1 MKVDTIMTPSPIT
14 APPSALLRDVARLM
28 LDHDVGEIPI
38 VDQGGATVGVVT
50 DRDIVVRLVAHGQ
63 DPTQVQA
70 GDCMTSPPRT
80 VQPDADI
87 KECADLMMRERIRR
101 VPVVDA
107 DGRLC
112 GIVAL
117 ADLERRQDL
126 RSVRA
131 EVGRQVS
138 QPH

>member
-1 MKVDTIMTPSPIT
+1 MKVDAIMTPSPVT
-14 APPSALLRDVARLM
+14 APPTAPLRDVARLM

-38 VDQGGATVGVVT
+38 VDQDGATVGVVT

-80 VQPDADI
+80 VRPDADV
-87 KECADLMMRERIRR
+87 KECAELMMRERIRR
-101 VPVVDA
+101 VPVVDE
-107 DGRLC
+107 DGRLR